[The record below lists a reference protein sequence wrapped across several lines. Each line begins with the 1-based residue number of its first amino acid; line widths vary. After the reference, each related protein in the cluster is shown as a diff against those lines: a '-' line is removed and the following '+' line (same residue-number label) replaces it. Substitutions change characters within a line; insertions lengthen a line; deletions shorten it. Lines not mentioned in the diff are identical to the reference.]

1 MADGDK
7 IKQVFWNIA
16 ENAVRAMREGGVLRV
31 SIERMGDD
39 WQVSFADTGTGMTPQ
54 QTEKIFEPFQSNFEG
69 GTGLGLAVVYQ
80 IVQAHEGKVWA
91 RSKPGQGTTFVLRLR
106 RLDAERSVAVGSSR
120 PWRRSKPSQSHSSG
134 DSLQRPPG
142 QGGRVANILVC
153 DDERS
158 ICEMLDIALR
168 REGHRVE
175 TVNSGQAAKNK
186 IDGNLYDLIITD
198 IKMPNIDGIE
208 VLKHAHRVSPD
219 SPVILITAVDDYEA
233 AVEAVKAGGASD
245 YIRKSPGLVDEI
257 KLAINRVLEKL
268 SLSKQNFALRRD
280 NAAHNSLDNIIGSS
294 AAMEKLKQTLRT
306 VASTAS
312 TVLIH
317 GESGTGKELVA
328 RAVHICS
335 PRAGE
340 PFVSVNCG
348 AFPETLLESELFGYL
363 KGAFTGANQNKRGLF
378 EVAGGGTIFLDEIS
392 EMTLA
397 MQVKLLR
404 VLQER
409 TVRPVGG
416 TSEIPIDV
424 RVIAATN
431 RDLDKAVAENLFR
444 EDLYYRLNVI
454 PIRVPNLRERREDI
468 PLLANHFQ
476 KKYAAAA
483 GRSILRV
490 NKESLEALCGYE
502 WPGNV
507 RQLENT
513 VERAVALETTEEL
526 HVELPAERPKARA
539 AAAGVGISGNMGEV
553 AAGRGAAAR
562 GRHGNLRCRHRAHAS
577 ADFAGA
583 LKRRADEGRRSAGNF
598 LPVVPAFDE
607 EVRAVAASSEP
618 RVPS

>member
-1 MADGDK
+1 M
-7 IKQVFWNIA
+7 
-16 ENAVRAMREGGVLRV
+16 
-31 SIERMGDD
+31 
-39 WQVSFADTGTGMTPQ
+39 
-54 QTEKIFEPFQSNFEG
+54 
-69 GTGLGLAVVYQ
+69 
-80 IVQAHEGKVWA
+80 
-91 RSKPGQGTTFVLRLR
+91 
-106 RLDAERSVAVGSSR
+106 
-120 PWRRSKPSQSHSSG
+120 
-134 DSLQRPPG
+134 
-142 QGGRVANILVC
+142 ANILVC

-168 REGHRVE
+168 REGHKVE
-175 TVNSGQAAKNK
+175 TVQSGQAAKNK
-186 IDGNLYDLIITD
+186 IDSALYDLIVTD

-208 VLKHAHRVSPD
+208 VLRHAHRVSPD
-219 SPVILITAVDDYEA
+219 TAVILMTAVEDYEA

-257 KLAINRVLEKL
+257 KLAIRHAVEKIV
-268 SLSKQNFALRRD
+268 LSKQNFALRRD
-280 NAAHNSLDNIIGSS
+280 AAAHNSLDNIIGSS
-294 AAMEKLKQTLRT
+294 PAMEKLKQTVRT
-306 VASTAS
+306 VATTAS

-335 PRAGE
+335 PRATE

-363 KGAFTGANQNKRGLF
+363 KGAFTGASHNKRGLF
-378 EVAGGGTIFLDEIS
+378 EVADGGTIFLDEIS

-409 TVRPVGG
+409 SVRPVGG

-468 PLLANHFQ
+468 PLLVNHFL

-490 NKESLEALCGYE
+490 DKNSFDSLCGYE

-513 VERAVALETTEEL
+513 VERAVALEMTDEL

-539 AAAGVGISGNMGEV
+539 AAAGAGVPGVTMEIAPDAVLPEGVGMESYVANIERTLLQNALEHSSGVQTKAADLLGISY
-553 AAGRGAAAR
+553 RSF
-562 GRHGNLRCRHRAHAS
+562 RHLMKKYE
-577 ADFAGA
+577 
-583 LKRRADEGRRSAGNF
+583 L
-598 LPVVPAFDE
+598 
-607 EVRAVAASSEP
+607 
-618 RVPS
+618 

>member
-1 MADGDK
+1 M
-7 IKQVFWNIA
+7 
-16 ENAVRAMREGGVLRV
+16 
-31 SIERMGDD
+31 
-39 WQVSFADTGTGMTPQ
+39 
-54 QTEKIFEPFQSNFEG
+54 
-69 GTGLGLAVVYQ
+69 
-80 IVQAHEGKVWA
+80 
-91 RSKPGQGTTFVLRLR
+91 
-106 RLDAERSVAVGSSR
+106 
-120 PWRRSKPSQSHSSG
+120 
-134 DSLQRPPG
+134 
-142 QGGRVANILVC
+142 ANILVC

-168 REGHRVE
+168 RDGHRVE
-175 TVNSGQAAKNK
+175 TVQSGQAAKSK
-186 IDGNLYDLIITD
+186 IDGALYDAIITD

-208 VLKHAHRVSPD
+208 VLRHAHRVSPD

-257 KLAINRVLEKL
+257 RIALNRVLEKL
-268 SLSKQNFALRRD
+268 VLSKQNFALRRD
-280 NAAHNSLDNIIGSS
+280 AAAHNSLDNIIGSS
-294 AAMEKLKQTLRT
+294 SAMERLKQTVRT

-335 PRAGE
+335 PRASD

-424 RVIAATN
+424 RVVAATN

-468 PLLANHFQ
+468 PLLANHFL

-483 GRSILRV
+483 RRSILRV
-490 NKESLEALCGYE
+490 NQGSLDALCGYE

-513 VERAVALETTEEL
+513 IERAVALEKTDEL
-526 HVELPAERPKARA
+526 HVELPAEKAKARA
-539 AAAGVGISGNMGEV
+539 AAAGASGGGSDIAPGEV
-553 AAGRGAAAR
+553 LPQGIGMEVYVANIERSLLQNALDHSNGVQTKAADLLGVSYRSF
-562 GRHGNLRCRHRAHAS
+562 RHLMKKYGL
-577 ADFAGA
+577 
-583 LKRRADEGRRSAGNF
+583 
-598 LPVVPAFDE
+598 
-607 EVRAVAASSEP
+607 
-618 RVPS
+618 